1 MKLGKQP
8 ILCLGVTR
16 SDQNAEYA
24 TCDHLPCS
32 PSAVLNSA
40 CRTSK
45 CDCSTMPLARELYP
59 LILICLMWYFFSMY
73 PSATT
78 KGLPLSEMND
88 LHEHAPSADD
98 VLEDPVTE
106 RLRCL
111 LAEHAKFWI
120 VSK

>member
-1 MKLGKQP
+1 VRLLDDAIGP
-8 ILCLGVTR
+8 RIVSTD
-16 SDQNAEYA
+16 SDML
-24 TCDHLPCS
+24 DV
-32 PSAVLNSA
+32 VLLLDV
-40 CRTSK
+40 SK
-45 CDCSTMPLARELYP
+45 CHDEGLA
-59 LILICLMWYFFSMY
+59 IV
-73 PSATT
+73 
-78 KGLPLSEMND
+78 GDD